1 MKEKLLEIIN
11 SSNYQPLTVL
21 ELTAILNLGKN
32 GRNLIEELVKDKEVF
47 YSKSKERIINS
58 KQAGM
63 YKGKLSVAK
72 DGYGFIKSEK
82 FASDFFVPRTQLNGG
97 LDKDI
102 VLFSV
107 HDYLN
112 KSRNEKQEAH
122 IIEVLERH
130 LKYIIGEVK
139 FEGSKIYVES
149 DETPLRLYFQNK
161 ENVING
167 QIVKCKIN
175 KYNNDF
181 LEGEVVEIIGKSSDI
196 GIDITMIAKRYGFEA
211 AFPKEGIEEVNN
223 LSDELSKDV
232 RRREFIN
239 KTIITID
246 GIDAKDLDDAVSI
259 RKLKNG
265 NYELG
270 VYIADVSYYVRKDSE
285 IDKEAIKRGT
295 SVYLIDRVIPML
307 PKRLSNNICSL
318 NENEDKLVI
327 ACIMEINDKGK
338 IIDTILKEAVIKT
351 KHRMTYDSVNEII
364 NGNNEVKN
372 KYLDIYDD
380 ILLMQELSKVL
391 EKMRGI
397 RGSVDFDIPESEVIV
412 DQEGKP
418 IEIRKRERKESEKF
432 IESFMIC
439 ANEAT
444 AAMIT
449 NMKLPFIYRV
459 HDEPSQDRLNIFVNV
474 IKLFGYPIK
483 QKFRKITPSQVQDLI
498 DIIKDEDK
506 FLNSL
511 LLRMMSKAIY
521 SRNNIGH
528 FGLSSLIYT
537 HFTSPIRRYPDLLVH
552 RLIRKY
558 LFDND
563 FSNISELE
571 EYIDQI
577 ALQSSKQERAAMN
590 CEYDVID
597 MKKAEY
603 MEGYIGYKY
612 SGIITSVTS
621 FGMFIEVLGAIEG
634 LVKLSEMRGY
644 KYDDKKMSIVSTNG
658 KASYKIGDKVKVKV
672 ISASKKKGEIN
683 LEIVYNNNT
692 KSVRTTNKKRNY
704 GGSRNGRRKESHR
717 YK

>member
-11 SSNYQPLTVL
+11 NPKYQPLTVS
-21 ELTAILNLGKN
+21 ELTALLNLGKN
-32 GRNLIEELVKDKEVF
+32 GQILIDELAKDKEVF
-47 YSKSKERIINS
+47 YSKSKERLLNHQ
-58 KQAGM
+58 QAGIF
-63 YKGKLSVAK
+63 KGKLSVAK
-72 DGYGFIKSEK
+72 DGYGFIKSEG
-82 FASDFFVPRTQLNGG
+82 FEIDFFVPKTKLNGA

-102 VLFSV
+102 VLFTI

-112 KSRNEKQEAH
+112 KSKNEKQEAH
-122 IIEVLERH
+122 IIEVIERH
-130 LKYIIGEVK
+130 LKYIIGEVVQK
-139 FEGSKIYVES
+139 NKELLLAS
-149 DETPLRLYFQNK
+149 DETVLPLHFNK
-161 ENVING
+161 LEKVKEG
-167 QIVKCKIN
+167 QVVRCKIIN
-175 KYNNDF
+175 YNNDY
-181 LEGEVVEIIGKSSDI
+181 LEGEVVEVIGNSTDI
-196 GIDITMIAKRYGFEA
+196 GMDITIIARKYGFEA
-211 AFPKEGIEEVNN
+211 EFPQEVIDEVNN
-223 LSDELSKDV
+223 LSEDLTNEIK
-232 RRREFIN
+232 RREFIDR
-239 KTIITID
+239 TIITID
-246 GIDAKDLDDAVSI
+246 GADAKDLDDAVSI

-270 VYIADVSYYVRKDSE
+270 VYIADVSYYVPKDSE
-285 IDKEAIKRGT
+285 IDKEALKRGT

-307 PKRLSNNICSL
+307 PKRISNNICSL
-318 NENEDKLVI
+318 NENENKLVI
-327 ACIMEINDKGK
+327 ACIMEINNKGK
-338 IIDTILKEAVIKT
+338 IIDTVLKEAVIKT
-351 KHRMTYDSVNEII
+351 KHRMTYDSINEII
-364 NGNNEVKN
+364 EGNEKAIN
-372 KYLDIYDD
+372 KYNNIYNDV
-380 ILLMQELSKVL
+380 LLMQELSEIL

-412 DQEGKP
+412 DEKGKP

-444 AAMIT
+444 ATMIT

-459 HDEPSQDRLNIFVNV
+459 HDEPSEDRLNTFVTV

-483 QKFRKITPSQVQDLI
+483 QKIRKITPSQVQDLI
-498 DIIKDEDK
+498 GIIKEEDK

-558 LFDND
+558 LFTTD
-563 FSNISELE
+563 FSNLNSLE
-571 EYIDQI
+571 EYIDDV
-577 ALQSSKQERAAMN
+577 ASQSSKQERAAMN

-603 MEGYIGYKY
+603 MEGFIGVKY
-612 SGIITSVTS
+612 SGVITSVTS

-644 KYDDKKMSIVSTNG
+644 KYDDQKMSIVSVNG
-658 KASYKIGDKVKVKV
+658 KGSYKIGDKLQVKVV
-672 ISASKKKGEIN
+672 SAIKKKGEIN
-683 LEIVYNNNT
+683 FEIVYNKNT
-692 KSVRTTNKKRNY
+692 KSARTTNKKRNY
-704 GGSRNGRRKESHR
+704 GGSRNERRKENHR